1 MRVYASLC
9 MNVGLCYVYMYATLI
24 YLAVYPSIY
33 LAIYIHGDFI
43 FVTNP

>member
-1 MRVYASLC
+1 MC
-9 MNVGLCYVYMYATLI
+9 TYMPHI